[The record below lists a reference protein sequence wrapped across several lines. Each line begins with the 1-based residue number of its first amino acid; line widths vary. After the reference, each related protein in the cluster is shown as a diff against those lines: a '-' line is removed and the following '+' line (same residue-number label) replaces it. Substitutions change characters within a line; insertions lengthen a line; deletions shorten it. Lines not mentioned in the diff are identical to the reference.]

1 MFVDYYVSFA
11 DSYNRAL
18 SKNMNEVNTLDTTT
32 VAYALMGISNFLGL
46 KAMFENMTDAEIDNM
61 VENTLMPTLLSGV
74 FKK

>member
-1 MFVDYYVSFA
+1 
-11 DSYNRAL
+11 
-18 SKNMNEVNTLDTTT
+18 MNEVNTVDTTT